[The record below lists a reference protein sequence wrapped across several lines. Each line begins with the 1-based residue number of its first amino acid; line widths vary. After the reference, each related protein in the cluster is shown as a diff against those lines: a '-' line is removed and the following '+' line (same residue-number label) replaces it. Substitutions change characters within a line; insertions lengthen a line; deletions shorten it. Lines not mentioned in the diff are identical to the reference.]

1 MSCRP
6 GRHRLGELVPTV
18 KGIILYPQACGRL
31 PASFPAACR
40 WGKHL
45 TEVRVA
51 SFSTTGGVT
60 KSLSSWD
67 RPIAFLAAIDI
78 NTYIP
83 PSYEHARSD
92 FCFLSICRATTN
104 FCADSNK
111 KTPPSGHTSW
121 QAQGLAS

>member
-111 KTPPSGHTSW
+111 RTLPSGHTSW
-121 QAQGLAS
+121 QAQQAD